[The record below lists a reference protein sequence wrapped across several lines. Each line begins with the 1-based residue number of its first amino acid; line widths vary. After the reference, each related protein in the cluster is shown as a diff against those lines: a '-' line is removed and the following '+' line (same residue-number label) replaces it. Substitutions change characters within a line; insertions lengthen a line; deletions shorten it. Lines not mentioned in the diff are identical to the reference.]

1 MKGEFGMKSGVRY
14 STAGL
19 RASAKQL
26 VQRNLAP
33 LLLAMLLMYLP
44 AAAALTLQ
52 RIALTKHH
60 EAALIAAETD
70 ALIDSG
76 AEMPPGSEAYEAAMT
91 MLREAYS
98 LRRSARYLKL
108 YAALA
113 AGAELLLLPLLGYG
127 LTRALGEAVVT
138 GRFRL
143 TELLRYTAC
152 YAASF
157 SAHMHRLAH
166 VCLWAAPGLLAGGWG
181 LSLAEA
187 GNTTAGVLLMSA
199 GMLLLTLLA
208 IPNGMKYAMMIPLL
222 TDAREAG
229 REIRPLQLLQESCD
243 LMEGRRAALIRAVA
257 PEVLMLAA
265 ALLLIAAGLP
275 GVLCLLPALLL
286 PYPLAVLHAAAL
298 LMYRTLLPDP

>member
-1 MKGEFGMKSGVRY
+1 MKPGVRY
-14 STAGL
+14 SSAGL

-26 VQRNLAP
+26 VRRNLAP

-52 RIALTKHH
+52 RIALTNHH
-60 EAALIAAETD
+60 EAALILAEADT
-70 ALIDSG
+70 LIDSG

-91 MLREAYS
+91 MLQEAYS

-113 AGAELLLLPLLGYG
+113 VGAELLLLPLFGYG
-127 LTRALGEAVVT
+127 LTRALGEAAVT

-143 TELLRYTAC
+143 TELLQYSAC
-152 YAASF
+152 YTASF
-157 SAHMHRLAH
+157 STHMHRLAH
-166 VCLWAAPGLLAGGWG
+166 VCLWAAPGLLASGWG

-187 GNTTAGVLLMSA
+187 GKTTAGVLLL
-199 GMLLLTLLA
+199 GTGVLLLALLV

-229 REIRPLQLLQESCD
+229 REVRPLQLLQESCEM
-243 LMEGRRAALIRAVA
+243 MEGRRLALLSAVLPEAVA
-257 PEVLMLAA
+257 LPVLAAGLLLTRVALPLWCCPVLA
-265 ALLLIAAGLP
+265 ALLPWPL
-275 GVLCLLPALLL
+275 VL
-286 PYPLAVLHAAAL
+286 LHAAVI